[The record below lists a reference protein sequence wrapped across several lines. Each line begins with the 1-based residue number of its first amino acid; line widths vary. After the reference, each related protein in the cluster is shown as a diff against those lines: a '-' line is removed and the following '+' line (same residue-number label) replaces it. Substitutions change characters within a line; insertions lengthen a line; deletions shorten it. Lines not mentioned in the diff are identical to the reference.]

1 MTKTIAL
8 AGKGGTGK
16 TSVAALMIR
25 SILARTRRPV
35 LAIDADPAT
44 NLHLA
49 LGLPTP
55 STVGEIREDMLAPA
69 QAGQLGVAIS
79 RHDHLTREVRL
90 ALEEGDRVDLLAMG
104 RPEGQGCY
112 CAVNHLL
119 RQVIDDI
126 GRSYEYVVIDNEAGM
141 EHISRRTTRDVDVLL
156 IVTDPTVRGLHAAG
170 TIGEMARELEVN
182 VRNTFL
188 VVNRL
193 NGEPPQELQSA
204 IEALGIEVAARVP
217 ADEKIGQFDSLG
229 KPLVDLPPDSAAG
242 RAIEALTEHVLSL
255 L

>member
-1 MTKTIAL
+1 
-8 AGKGGTGK
+8 
-16 TSVAALMIR
+16 
-25 SILARTRRPV
+25 
-35 LAIDADPAT
+35 
-44 NLHLA
+44 
-49 LGLPTP
+49 
-55 STVGEIREDMLAPA
+55 
-69 QAGQLGVAIS
+69 
-79 RHDHLTREVRL
+79 
-90 ALEEGDRVDLLAMG
+90 
-104 RPEGQGCY
+104 
-112 CAVNHLL
+112 
-119 RQVIDDI
+119 
-126 GRSYEYVVIDNEAGM
+126 
-141 EHISRRTTRDVDVLL
+141 
-156 IVTDPTVRGLHAAG
+156 
-170 TIGEMARELEVN
+170 MARELEVN